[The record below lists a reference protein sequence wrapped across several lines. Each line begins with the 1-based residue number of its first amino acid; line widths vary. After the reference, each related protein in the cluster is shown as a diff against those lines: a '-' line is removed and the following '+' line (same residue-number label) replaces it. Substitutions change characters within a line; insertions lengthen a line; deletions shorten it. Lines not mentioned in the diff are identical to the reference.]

1 MTPKLGDCV
10 RCGAPRARLGRDLCC
25 RCWRAETHAAAKVPC
40 PRCGVARVLDPDTGR
55 CRTCSRTC
63 RDCGAIVRRKSDTRC
78 LACRRRHT
86 LAAARRA
93 CARCGRDGYLR
104 EDTGWCGP
112 CSRPAPAPKPAAAC
126 SECGRTIRGGGAR
139 LCGRCWQRSPRRPF
153 ARGENLLRELD
164 NPPDWLWD
172 FTIHVADRYCPA
184 RAAQLVGRVGASLRT
199 DPRAQPT
206 TLLEQARTD
215 GRSIGTLAKVLED
228 FFTTHGLALPTD
240 QPQRLADGRRA
251 RRVHAVPEPLRPAV
265 AGFER
270 SLLTEQDRA
279 RRAGTRPRADATLD
293 RRLAQVRDLARYLTS
308 RGIADWAQV
317 DKTLIEDYLATK
329 NTTTSEL
336 AGLRQFF
343 GFARR
348 SKLVL
353 IDPTADLRATKPRGF
368 HGRTLSRDRQRDLFT
383 RWSAPTQT
391 TPPNEALVGLL
402 ALIHG
407 ASAAEQRHLQT
418 GDIDR
423 QHRTIRLGRRPHPT
437 PLDPATWTALTKC
450 LEHREA
456 LGTNNPHILVTK
468 ITRSGRAP
476 VSAYYLCHLLDPA
489 HTSITTL
496 RSSRLLALTNSHDPN
511 LIATTYGMSAEGVLA
526 YFADRVDPTLLA
538 DL

>member
-1 MTPKLGDCV
+1 M
-10 RCGAPRARLGRDLCC
+10 
-25 RCWRAETHAAAKVPC
+25 
-40 PRCGVARVLDPDTGR
+40 
-55 CRTCSRTC
+55 
-63 RDCGAIVRRKSDTRC
+63 
-78 LACRRRHT
+78 
-86 LAAARRA
+86 
-93 CARCGRDGYLR
+93 
-104 EDTGWCGP
+104 
-112 CSRPAPAPKPAAAC
+112 
-126 SECGRTIRGGGAR
+126 
-139 LCGRCWQRSPRRPF
+139 
-153 ARGENLLRELD
+153 
-164 NPPDWLWD
+164 
-172 FTIHVADRYCPA
+172 
-184 RAAQLVGRVGASLRT
+184 LRT
-199 DPRAQPT
+199 DPHAQPT
-206 TLLEQARTD
+206 TLLEQARTE

-228 FFTTHGLALPTD
+228 FFTTHRLALPTD

-270 SLLTEQDRA
+270 SLLNEQDRA

-293 RRLAQVRDLARYLTS
+293 KRLAQVRDLSRYLVG

-317 DKTLIEDYLATK
+317 DKTMIEDYLATHPAS
-329 NTTTSEL
+329 TASEL

-348 SKLVL
+348 TKLVL

-368 HGRTLSRDRQRDLFT
+368 HGRTLSRGRQRELFT
-383 RWSAPTQT
+383 RWSEPAAT

-407 ASAAEQRHLQT
+407 ASADEQRHLQT
-418 GDIDR
+418 GDIDH
-423 QHRTIRLGRRPHPT
+423 HRRTARLGRRPHPT
-437 PLDPATWTALTKC
+437 PLDPATWTALTTC

-468 ITRSGRAP
+468 ITRSGRAA
-476 VSAYYLCHLLDPA
+476 VSAYYLCHLLDPVD
-489 HTSITTL
+489 TSITAL